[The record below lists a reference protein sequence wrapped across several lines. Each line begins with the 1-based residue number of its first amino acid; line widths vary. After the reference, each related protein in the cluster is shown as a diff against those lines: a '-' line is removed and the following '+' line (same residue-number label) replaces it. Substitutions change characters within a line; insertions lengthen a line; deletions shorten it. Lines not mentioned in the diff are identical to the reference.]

1 MKGSIM
7 LKKIWTLWAK
17 SLGEKAGKDNNDA
30 NTIAIFRSTIVLV
43 NIITCCVIVANVIHT
58 W

>member
-1 MKGSIM
+1 M